1 MNRNLLLILLMAISL
16 VSAAQDRKITG
27 KLIDGDS
34 KEPLSLATVQLL
46 KSDSTFIVGA
56 LTDDDGA
63 FTLKAPQNGNFIVR
77 CSYVGYVTIAQ
88 SVKIQNNG
96 NVDMGSMT
104 IKPDA
109 VMLKGTTVTAQASK
123 LTIKKDTF
131 VYNAAAYRTPE
142 GSVIEELVKKL
153 PGAEVDEDGNITI
166 NGKQVKQI
174 LVDGKEFMKGD
185 TKTAMKNLPT
195 EIINNIKAYDKKS
208 DLARITG
215 IEDGN
220 EEQVLDFGLKPGMN
234 KGFMS
239 NIDLAIGNH
248 GLYAERVMVGMFKNK
263 WRLMGFG
270 NANNTGDRGFPGGGG
285 GGNWRNVQGRR
296 ASKMAGINFN
306 FDNKSSLEFDASM
319 RWNHGNTDVL
329 SLQSTQMFVGTG
341 SFGNS
346 LSQNYSRSN
355 SWDGRL
361 RLEWRP
367 DSMTNILFRPS
378 VTLSKNDGRGWSN
391 SAQFSD
397 DPYNYVDDPLDPESI
412 KTLDDEEVAVNYRTN
427 SSLTYSDN
435 NSVRSMLQFNRRL
448 NNRGR
453 NITVRGDFSYSDGNS
468 KNITANEVTLFKV
481 MNAAGLDSTYY
492 TNRYSVTPTKNYSY
506 SGQFTYSEPIAD
518 RTYLQFSYQYTYN
531 YSKSDKTTYDFSLL
545 PENIFAGLTPMYRD
559 WNMYLSHIPV
569 GTTLDDYESESL
581 SRFSEYKNNI
591 HEINL
596 MFRRIREK
604 YQLNAG
610 VMFQPQRSNFTQDYL
625 GIHTDTV
632 RNVFNITPTLDY
644 RYRPND
650 LTELRLTYRGSTSQ
664 PSMTQLLDIRDDS
677 DPLNIQ
683 QGNPGLKPSFSNNLR
698 LFYNTARQYHQQ
710 SLALFGG
717 YTNTR
722 NSVVNKVNYNMS
734 TGGTIRT
741 YENINGN
748 WNVNLAGVAST
759 AIDSAGVWNV
769 NLFARGAYNNIV
781 GYLYQDKLQES
792 IKNTTRTTSVMSNLR
807 GSWRKSILEVSLD
820 ASLNYTHSR
829 NKLQSSVN
837 LDTWQFA
844 YGGSVN
850 VYAPWGTSLSTDI
863 HNQSRRGYNDKSMNT
878 NELIWNAQISQSFLR
893 GKPLTVSL
901 QFYDILGKMSNYSRN
916 ITDMMRSD
924 TQYNTIHSYAMVHVI
939 YRLNLFNGRS
949 QQGGF
954 GGPGDRGGFGGGR
967 PGGGNRGG
975 FGGGRPGGGGPR

>member
-1 MNRNLLLILLMAISL
+1 MKKTLTLMLLMMISL
-16 VSAAQDRKITG
+16 ASVSQDRKITG
-27 KLIDGDS
+27 LLIDGDS
-34 KEPLSLATVQLL
+34 KEPMSLTTVQLL
-46 KSDSTFIVGA
+46 KSDSTFVVGA
-56 LTDDDGA
+56 LTDDDGR
-63 FTLKAPQNGNFIVR
+63 FTLKAPKNGSYIVK
-77 CSYVGYVTIAQ
+77 CSYVGYVTMTKD
-88 SVKIQNNG
+88 VKING
-96 NVDMGSMT
+96 KDDVDLGEMT

-123 LTIKKDTF
+123 MTIKKDTF

-153 PGAEVDEDGNITI
+153 PGAEVDDEGNITI

-174 LVDGKEFMKGD
+174 LIDGKEFMKGD

-195 EIINNIKAYDKKS
+195 SIINNIKSYDKKS

-220 EEQVLDFGLKPGMN
+220 EETVLDFGIKPGMN
-234 KGFMS
+234 KGFLT
-239 NIDLAIGNH
+239 NIDLAVGNH
-248 GLYAERVMVGMFKNK
+248 GLYAERVMAGMFKDK

-285 GGNWRNVQGRR
+285 GGFWGNSQGRS
-296 ASKMAGINFN
+296 ASKMAGLNFN
-306 FDNKSSLEFDASM
+306 YDDKDKLEIDASL

-329 SLQSTQMFVGTG
+329 SQQSTQMFVGTG

-346 LSQNYSRSN
+346 LSQRYGRTN
-355 SWDGRL
+355 SWNGRF

-367 DSMTNILFRPS
+367 DSMTNIIFRPQL
-378 VTLSKNDGRGWSN
+378 TLSKTDSRGWSN

-397 DPYNYVDDPLDPESI
+397 DPYQFVTDPLDPESI
-412 KTLDDEEVAVNYRTN
+412 KKLDDEDVAVNYRTN
-427 SSLTYSDN
+427 SSLSYSDN
-435 NSVRSMLQFNRRL
+435 NSARTMFQFNRKL

-453 NITVRGDFSYSDGNS
+453 NITLRGDFSYSDADS

-506 SGQFTYSEPIAD
+506 SAQATYSEPIAD

-531 YSKSDKTTYDFSLL
+531 YSKSDKTTYEFSLL
-545 PENIFAGLTPMYRD
+545 PENIFGGLTPMYRD

-569 GTTLDDYESESL
+569 GTSLADYESQTL
-581 SRFSEYKNNI
+581 SRYSEYKNYI
-591 HEINL
+591 QEFNL
-596 MFRRIREK
+596 MFRRIRDK

-610 VMFQPQRSNFTQDYL
+610 VMFQPQRSKFTQDYL

-632 RNVFNITPTLDY
+632 RNVFNITPTVDY

-650 LTELRLTYRGSTSQ
+650 QTELRLTYRGSTSQ

-677 DPLNIQ
+677 DPLNIV
-683 QGNPGLKPSFSNNLR
+683 QGNPGLKPAFSNNLR
-698 LFYNTARQYHQQ
+698 LFYSTARQFHQQ
-710 SLALFGG
+710 SLVVFGR

-722 NSVVNKVNYNMS
+722 NSVVNRVNYNLS
-734 TGGTIRT
+734 TGGTIST
-741 YENINGN
+741 HENINGN
-748 WNVNLAGVAST
+748 WNADLVFVGNT

-769 NLFARGAYNNIV
+769 NLFTRGAYNNIV
-781 GYLYQDKLQES
+781 GYLYQNDLHES

-807 GSWRKSILEVSLD
+807 GSWRKSIVEVSLD
-820 ASLNYTHSR
+820 ASVNYNHSR
-829 NKLQSSVN
+829 NKLQSAVN

-844 YGGSVN
+844 YGGSLN
-850 VYAPWGTSLSTDI
+850 IFAPWGTSLSTDI

-878 NELIWNAQISQSFLR
+878 NELIWNAQISQSFLKGR
-893 GKPLTVSL
+893 PLTISL
-901 QFYDILGKMSNYSRN
+901 QFYDILNKQSNYSRS
-916 ITDMMRSD
+916 ISDIMRSD

-939 YRLNLFNGRS
+939 YRLNLFNGKSRE
-949 QQGGF
+949 GGM
-954 GGPGDRGGFGGGR
+954 GGPGMGGPGGGRGGFGGGR
-967 PGGGNRGG
+967 GPGGGG
-975 FGGGRPGGGGPR
+975 FGGRR